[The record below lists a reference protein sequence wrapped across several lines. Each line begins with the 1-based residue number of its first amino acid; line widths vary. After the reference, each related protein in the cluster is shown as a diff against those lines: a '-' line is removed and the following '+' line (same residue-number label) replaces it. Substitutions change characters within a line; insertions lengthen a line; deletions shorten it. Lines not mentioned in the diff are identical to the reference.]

1 MEFTDSDELRRQIL
15 ANPYL
20 PEHLRERAK
29 NDTSEYCRAE
39 DDDDLLEI
47 DRLAGHGLVRFH
59 FESGN
64 ASMRMLAPKLPA
76 GASPRIAL
84 GHGMAVPAPVVARTA
99 RGTGH
104 TTVDEPQ
111 GQLPGQRRHRTGVRP
126 SQGRVLPRPR
136 IRLVRAVQG
145 RARRLHH
152 PLEHQTTPD
161 TTRWTHPGGILESV
175 HRGLSLYPNKQRPTI
190 GVQFTTGRWPPLFFS
205 HAVRR

>member
-1 MEFTDSDELRRQIL
+1 MTEQPVRKRTGRGAGGVPLR
-15 ANPYL
+15 
-20 PEHLRERAK
+20 
-29 NDTSEYCRAE
+29 
-39 DDDDLLEI
+39 
-47 DRLAGHGLVRFH
+47 
-59 FESGN
+59 
-64 ASMRMLAPKLPA
+64 PA
-76 GASPRIAL
+76 GCRRSVAPVRPARGLRALRADRRRKPRIAL

-161 TTRWTHPGGILESV
+161 ATRWTHPGGILESV

-190 GVQFTTGRWPPLFFS
+190 GAQFTTGRWPPLFFFS